1 MVQPAYSLVAGYG
14 NVQPLSDGSVKNM
27 SETQL
32 LGLIYNELRILNE
45 LVRIGLN
52 VTDET
57 DSFRGDPA
65 YQASTT
71 LTTPV

>member
-1 MVQPAYSLVAGYG
+1 MTASAYSLVSGYG
-14 NVQPLSDGSVKNM
+14 NVQVLSDGSMKNV
-27 SETQL
+27 SEAQL

-52 VTDET
+52 IPDET
-57 DSFRGDPA
+57 DSFRGDPG

>member
-1 MVQPAYSLVAGYG
+1 MATPAYSTVPGYG
-14 NVQPLSDGSVKNM
+14 NILPLSDGSVKNM

-52 VTDET
+52 IPDET
-57 DSFRGDPA
+57 DSFRGDPG
-65 YQASTT
+65 YQAPTT
-71 LTTPV
+71 LTNPT